1 MLVNNQDHASQE
13 IREKEKKIQDIRL
26 TRLKIPKNLFAEIEA
41 EIEKSVHEREELNR
55 RHKSFLKKRE
65 DLSGR
70 MSDLDKEIF
79 RLESRKES
87 YEEAADKQIN
97 YMWEEYE
104 LTYNHAL
111 ELSATR
117 I

>member
-1 MLVNNQDHASQE
+1 M
-13 IREKEKKIQDIRL
+13 
-26 TRLKIPKNLFAEIEA
+26 
-41 EIEKSVHEREELNR
+41 NR

-70 MSDLDKEIF
+70 MSALDKEIF

-97 YMWEEYE
+97 YMS
-104 LTYNHAL
+104 NHRK
-111 ELSATR
+111 SMS
-117 I
+117 